1 MKKIL
6 LFTVCL
12 VVALQLHAGVRIGS
26 WNLQNFGDKK
36 PDSVL
41 AVIAYTVRDLDV
53 VALQEI
59 LTSKG
64 GARAVARLVAK
75 LNEGAAQWDY
85 VISDPTRSV
94 NQQEQERYAFIWK
107 KARVQRK
114 GAYTLA
120 LPYQDSISREPFL
133 CTFRA
138 EGLEF
143 TLVNFH
149 ALPKKKQPETEIR
162 YLRYFPALYA
172 GKQLIFLGDFNC
184 PQSHTVF
191 NPLKAAGYRPA
202 LKGVRTTLRQDCK
215 ADECMA
221 SEYDNIFYPESR
233 FRLQERGVLP
243 FYTHYNGDMK
253 AARRLSDH
261 APVYVELT
269 AKEKTAPNP

>member
-1 MKKIL
+1 MRKIL
-6 LFTVCL
+6 LLAACL
-12 VVALQLHAGVRIGS
+12 VIAIQLHAGVRIGS

-41 AVIAYTVRDLDV
+41 AVIAHTVRDLDV
-53 VALQEI
+53 VALQEV

-64 GARAVARLVAK
+64 GARAVARLVAR
-75 LNEGAAQWDY
+75 LNEGPVQWDY
-85 VISDPTRSV
+85 VISDPTRSA

-107 KARVQRK
+107 KSRVQRK
-114 GAYTLA
+114 GGYSLA
-120 LPYQDSISREPFL
+120 LPCQDSISREPFL

-138 EGLEF
+138 EGMEF

-202 LKGVRTTLRQDCK
+202 LNGVRTTLRQECK
-215 ADECMA
+215 AGECMA
-221 SEYDNIFYPESR
+221 SEYDNIFFPEAR

-243 FYTHYNGDMK
+243 FYTQYNGDMK